1 MGRRGR
7 SKMDKVLA
15 DTLTAN
21 LKHAATASAKI
32 DAIVLAQIAIVDCQL
47 KTSERVKGLVE
58 ERNAVKNKLSGAWIV
73 GRLAYFCA
81 TIGGGVIAI
90 KICKTVGILF

>member
-7 SKMDKVLA
+7 SKVDKVLA

-21 LKHAATASAKI
+21 LKHAATATAKI

-58 ERNAVKNKLSGAWIV
+58 DRNAVKNKLSGAWIA
-73 GRLAYFCA
+73 GRFAYFFA